1 MRHTYHDRMIRSSQL
16 RVYMPVERVG
26 AFASHPFGV
35 RDVVRASGELMWA
48 EPTTNDAFTV
58 EWRGATYVC
67 PRYPRLRMLEGIVA
81 FWKDNP
87 GSTLLS
93 ELAARRA
100 RQELARMQAELPE
113 ARSYILSAAWYVP
126 LRWFVAFDASEREM
140 YTGSRGP
147 SIRYRTR
154 VRAAV
159 RRVARA
165 VRVLDDAGF
174 DDSVLDDV
182 RELERWLREF
192 AGDGMLELDY
202 HDVAQLFDGA
212 TLVVD
217 QSAAEIGRSL
227 DALER
232 YDYEEAGLAYAEVAG
247 RWAPAQALSYV
258 N

>member
-1 MRHTYHDRMIRSSQL
+1 MIRSAQL

-26 AFASHPFGV
+26 AFASHLFPG
-35 RDVVRASGELMWA
+35 RAVVRSSGDLVWA

-81 FWKDNP
+81 FWRDNP
-87 GSTLLS
+87 GSSVLS

-100 RQELARMQAELPE
+100 TQELVRIRAEVPE
-113 ARSYILSAAWYVP
+113 ARSYIRSAAWHVP
-126 LRWFVAFDASEREM
+126 LRWFVAFDPSEREM
-140 YTGSRGP
+140 YTGAHGP

-159 RRVARA
+159 RRVARSI
-165 VRVLDDAGF
+165 RVLDDAGF

-202 HDVAQLFDGA
+202 HDTARLFDGA
-212 TLVVD
+212 ALVLD

-232 YDYEEAGLAYAEVAG
+232 YDYEEAGLAYAEVAA